1 MADSIFGG
9 TIDLLGKSLDI
20 RSKRHSIIA
29 SNIANA
35 ETPGYKAKDIS
46 FEDELK
52 KAIVMES
59 GDMRK
64 TNPRHMSGAGN
75 ISSVTV
81 KSVDAEGALRNDGNN
96 VSVDEEMSKL
106 AQNSIGYDTASQIL
120 AKKFGTLKYAIS
132 EGRR

>member
-1 MADSIFGG
+1 MPDSIFGG
-9 TIDLLGKSLDI
+9 AIDLLGKSLDI
-20 RSKRHSIIA
+20 RSKRHSIIS

-35 ETPGYKAKDIS
+35 ETPGYKAQDIS
-46 FEDELK
+46 FEAELK

-64 TNPRHMSGAGN
+64 THPRHMPGAGN
-75 ISSVTV
+75 ISSVTLQ
-81 KSVDAEGALRNDGNN
+81 SVDTEGALRNDGNN

-106 AQNSIGYDTASQIL
+106 AQNSIGYDAASQIL